1 MQKIKDN
8 EAKEPLK
15 LDIEIANLLY
25 GSNKRSLLASVV
37 VAVSLLAIQ
46 YKLIDPFKLFLWLT
60 IFTVA
65 YTLRTL
71 LTASYYNNPS
81 REQYVKKWLIRFRVS
96 SLFCGLAWGIGG
108 ILLFPKADI
117 AHQAFLIFALVG
129 VSGGAVIV
137 YSIDIVCS
145 NLFIAGLLIPT
156 TAQLIASG
164 SDFTIATALLFIVF
178 NIYITLAGRV
188 LSTSLRDNILLR
200 IAASHDNERVHEL
213 AYYDVLTSLPNRRL
227 LSDYLNQVFL
237 DCERLKSCGAVL
249 FLDLDDFKNINDLRG
264 HNAGDQLL
272 QQVAQ
277 RLQESLRE
285 GDFIARV
292 GGDEFVVVINDIGA
306 DRLRASESSKVLA
319 EGLIQVIAQPFLID
333 GYHYHTS
340 PSIGICVFL
349 GGEFDEVE
357 VLRRADIAMYQA
369 KKLGR
374 KNTLQFYDDTQN
386 PALQHRAA
394 IESDLK
400 SALDNHQLL
409 LYYQIQVDQNKN
421 NIGAEILLRWNHPAL
436 GIIPPS
442 DFIPIAEESGEIINI
457 GSWVLT
463 QACIQLKL
471 WEKSSILNKLK
482 LSVNVSALQ
491 FNQPDFVDA
500 VIKTIRATKCNPAL
514 LRIELTESLIL
525 QNMDNV
531 ISKMTLLRKEGIFL
545 SLDDFGTGYSSLS
558 VLKRLPLDEL
568 KIDQSFISD
577 IQNDNVDKFIAQT
590 IITMGKNLGLTVIA
604 EGVETEEQRS
614 LLNEYG
620 CHIYQG
626 YLFGMPM
633 ALHEFESSL
642 LNKKSPEVS

>member
-1 MQKIKDN
+1 
-8 EAKEPLK
+8 
-15 LDIEIANLLY
+15 
-25 GSNKRSLLASVV
+25 
-37 VAVSLLAIQ
+37 
-46 YKLIDPFKLFLWLT
+46 
-60 IFTVA
+60 
-65 YTLRTL
+65 
-71 LTASYYNNPS
+71 
-81 REQYVKKWLIRFRVS
+81 
-96 SLFCGLAWGIGG
+96 
-108 ILLFPKADI
+108 
-117 AHQAFLIFALVG
+117 
-129 VSGGAVIV
+129 
-137 YSIDIVCS
+137 
-145 NLFIAGLLIPT
+145 
-156 TAQLIASG
+156 
-164 SDFTIATALLFIVF
+164 
-178 NIYITLAGRV
+178 
-188 LSTSLRDNILLR
+188 
-200 IAASHDNERVHEL
+200 
-213 AYYDVLTSLPNRRL
+213 
-227 LSDYLNQVFL
+227 
-237 DCERLKSCGAVL
+237 
-249 FLDLDDFKNINDLRG
+249 
-264 HNAGDQLL
+264 
-272 QQVAQ
+272 
-277 RLQESLRE
+277 
-285 GDFIARV
+285 
-292 GGDEFVVVINDIGA
+292 
-306 DRLRASESSKVLA
+306 
-319 EGLIQVIAQPFLID
+319 
-333 GYHYHTS
+333 
-340 PSIGICVFL
+340 
-349 GGEFDEVE
+349 
-357 VLRRADIAMYQA
+357 
-369 KKLGR
+369 
-374 KNTLQFYDDTQN
+374 
-386 PALQHRAA
+386 
-394 IESDLK
+394 
-400 SALDNHQLL
+400 
-409 LYYQIQVDQNKN
+409 
-421 NIGAEILLRWNHPAL
+421 LRWNHPAL

-471 WEKSSILNKLK
+471 WEKSSILNQLK